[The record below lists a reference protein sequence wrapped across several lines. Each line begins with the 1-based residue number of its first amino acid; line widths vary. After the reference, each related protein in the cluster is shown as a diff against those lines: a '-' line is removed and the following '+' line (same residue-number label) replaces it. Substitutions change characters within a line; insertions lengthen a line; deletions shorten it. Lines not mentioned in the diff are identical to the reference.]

1 MADDIRGVLEDRG
14 SKYGRF
20 PKHAD
25 ISQGIKGL
33 ISSGPSWRRMNNSQR
48 EALEMVAH
56 KIGRI
61 ANGDPNYIDSWVD
74 IIGYAQLVVD
84 ELEQSHGR

>member
-14 SKYGRF
+14 SKYGAF
-20 PKHAD
+20 PAHAD
-25 ISQGIKGL
+25 ITQGIKG
-33 ISSGPSWRRMNNSQR
+33 IVSAGASWGRMSNTQK

-61 ANGDPNYIDSWVD
+61 ANGNPDYIDSWVD